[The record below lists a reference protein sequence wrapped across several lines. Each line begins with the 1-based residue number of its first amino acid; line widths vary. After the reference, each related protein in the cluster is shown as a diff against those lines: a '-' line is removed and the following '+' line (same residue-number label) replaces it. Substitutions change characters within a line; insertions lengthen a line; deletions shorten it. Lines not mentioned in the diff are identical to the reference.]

1 MIEDGATSFTCIVTV
16 AVPLPPALVAVTVY
30 DVDDETTVGVPLIA
44 PVVVLK
50 DNPVGSDGEIDQDVA
65 VPPLAVGVTVVIA
78 TSFVKVIEL
87 GL

>member
-30 DVDDETTVGVPLIA
+30 EVDDETVGVPLIA
-44 PVVVLK
+44 PVVLK

-78 TSFVKVIEL
+78 TSFV
-87 GL
+87 GLSSLDCR